1 MNTLIYRST
10 SRQIILFFLCL
21 LAALLPGHTSQAS
34 NHKMMAISFGDGR
47 VALFWPPAASMY
59 TGGGWQLQDTHT
71 GKIVARWHTAML
83 EQNLKTLPPG
93 QQHKLRPFFA
103 GLKKT
108 NSRKERSS
116 MTSWLLMGGMTDF
129 NAACKLGMAT
139 VLKDV
144 PPGRRT
150 YHLSLTNSHGKRT
163 GKSLTSIVVDSG
175 KATPLPAGVTHLRGR
190 SDDAGMELYWDRI
203 EKKQSMVPAPLVVVT
218 RTGADNKPV
227 NLTPA
232 PVWISPDRDTK
243 NPAYIDT
250 LAPLEARL
258 TYSIRRMD
266 IFGRLSEPAEITV
279 VNKDV
284 AALYPPEKITAEAGE
299 NEVNLHWQVNDNPYT
314 SGYVIERSR
323 RAHGIY
329 EVLTTK
335 GLDRDTDSYTDASV
349 KGGFVYYY
357 RVRAMGLRGDVG
369 PAPDPVSVMVKTD
382 GAPDSPE
389 GLSAR
394 VEPTR
399 VLLSWTA
406 MPLPVAGYIV
416 EKKKKGD
423 DTWVRINSRLA
434 TRPAMED
441 PINLGDYGTRQYR
454 VTAVAFGNA
463 TSDPGD
469 AITVTLPG
477 HPLLPPPTLTDISTK
492 NGQVRLRFQAGKPG
506 QRTKKMLLVRG
517 NDIRDLGLVIQ
528 DNIDGDDTDYTD
540 TMVKPGEDYWYGL
553 IALDEEGR
561 RSKMS
566 NKLFIIVGSPKIPR
580 PDQPDAELSAKPF
593 RRVTI
598 TFAKPD
604 GFLRASVMRKTGNGP
619 WTTISRDITGTGT
632 AVDADPPLSGTV
644 SYRVA
649 YLDEGNTWGEP
660 SEPVTIR
667 LQE

>member
-1 MNTLIYRST
+1 MLTCVLIMLT
-10 SRQIILFFLCL
+10 PLH
-21 LAALLPGHTSQAS
+21 AARADS
-34 NHKMMAISFGDGR
+34 HKMMAVSYGDGSIG
-47 VALFWPPAASMY
+47 LFWPPDATMY

-71 GKIVARWHTAML
+71 GKIVAHWSADDL
-83 EQNLKTLPPG
+83 ERNLQTLPR
-93 QQHKLRPFFA
+93 QQQERLRPFFA
-103 GLKKT
+103 DLKK
-108 NSRKERSS
+108 SKSGKERSS
-116 MTSWLLMGGMTDF
+116 MTAWLLMGGMSDF
-129 NAACKLGMAT
+129 NAACKLGMA
-139 VLKDV
+139 VHLKGV
-144 PPGRRT
+144 PTGKRSYR
-150 YHLSLTNSHGKRT
+150 LFQTNSRGKRT
-163 GKSLTSIVVDSG
+163 GKSIVGTAVDSG

-203 EKKQSMVPAPLVVVT
+203 KKKKAMVPAPLVVVT

-227 NLTPA
+227 DLTPD
-232 PVWISPDRDTK
+232 PVWISPDRDTGR
-243 NPAYIDT
+243 PAYIDT
-250 LAPLEARL
+250 LAPLEAKL

-266 IFGRLSEPAEITV
+266 IFGRLSKPAKITV
-279 VNKDV
+279 VNRDV
-284 AALYPPEKITAEAGE
+284 TALYPPVKITAEAGE

-335 GLDRDTDSYTDASV
+335 GLDRDTASYTDSSV

-399 VLLSWTA
+399 VLLSWTP

-463 TSDPGD
+463 ASDPGD

-553 IALDEEGR
+553 IALDKEGR

-580 PDQPDAELSAKPF
+580 PDQPDAELSDKPF

-598 TFAKPD
+598 TFTKPE

-660 SEPVTIR
+660 SEPVTI
-667 LQE
+667 EMKE